1 MCETWKVCK
10 TFQVGKGAIAMNR
23 YLKILAFGFL
33 TWLTPFVISFF
44 VFPLKASNRPFFET
58 IMAIVVAAVAVFF
71 SILYLRRI
79 NARFLSEGVLIGIVW
94 FLVNLAIDLPLFML
108 DSPMKMSFPD
118 YMTDI
123 GFTYLIYPIVS
134 VGSGYLLEQKVA

>member
-1 MCETWKVCK
+1 MSEGWKVSRI
-10 TFQVGKGAIAMNR
+10 FQPCKGAIAMNK

-134 VGSGYLLEQKVA
+134 VGSGYLLEQKVV